1 MDFMAFFDIE
11 LYSDQWEELEAWKR
25 EDGAEAAALEAEFAG
40 EPFVVCYDHSAAL
53 PF

>member
-1 MDFMAFFDIE
+1 MAFFDPEIE
-11 LYSDQWEELEAWKR
+11 ADRWEELEAWKR
-25 EDGAEAAALEAEFAG
+25 EDEAEAAALEAEFAG